1 MAEKWYRFFA
11 SRFYNAQAEMAFRTQ
26 DCDQITTNLRL
37 TRVKGECV
45 MMTIYLVQASWGKD
59 AERGGYSF
67 FASVLPQI
75 YENRQE
81 AEAAAKASK
90 YRDAKVVEVDLRE
103 KKVHAA
109 PMDAR
114 WVDY

>member
-1 MAEKWYRFFA
+1 MRPNCYQFA
-11 SRFYNAQAEMAFRTQ
+11 TKLLLSKAKGK
-26 DCDQITTNLRL
+26 CVIT
-37 TRVKGECV
+37 
-45 MMTIYLVQASWGKD
+45 TIYLIQVSCGKD

-75 YENRQE
+75 YEDLQE
-81 AEAAAKASK
+81 AETAAKASK

-109 PMDAR
+109 PLDAG